1 MTRESTKRIEGEDMT
16 VIEQDI
22 RSIPTIL
29 RQTHARIDER
39 RDALMPL
46 LNGPMAFLGCGS
58 SYCVAMALA
67 ALYEQERH
75 VPGQAIIASD
85 YLPRPTWTHV
95 AISRTGETTELVTAM
110 QHIHEAGGRCLLLVG
125 EQGSPAEAHADL
137 VLPLEFAA
145 EQGVIQTRFVV
156 AATQALRLLMA
167 AVRTP
172 LDNLPERME
181 QALATFDPSP
191 LVRFDHVV
199 FLGRG
204 WCYGLASAAALNLQ
218 ETALMVPEAHQTLDY
233 RHGPIASADERTL
246 VWCLDPLDNAASA
259 AVINDVRRTGATVQW
274 TEVDP
279 LIAVAQAQLSALRKA
294 EARGLDP
301 MAPRHLSR
309 AIIL

>member
-1 MTRESTKRIEGEDMT
+1 MT

-29 RQTHARIDER
+29 HQTHVRIDER

-46 LNGPMAFLGCGS
+46 LDGPVAFLGCGS
-58 SYCVAMALA
+58 SYCVCMALA
-67 ALYEQERH
+67 ALYEQERRA
-75 VPGQAIIASD
+75 PGQAIIASD
-85 YLPRPTWTHV
+85 YLPRPTWMHV

-110 QHIHEAGGRCLLLVG
+110 QRIHQVGGRCLLLVG
-125 EQGSPAEAHADL
+125 EQGSPAEAHADS
-137 VLPLEFAA
+137 VLTLEFAP

-156 AATQALRLLMA
+156 AATQALRLLIA
-167 AVRTP
+167 AGRP
-172 LDNLPERME
+172 SLDALPEQME
-181 QALATFDPSP
+181 QALATFDPAP
-191 LVRFDHVV
+191 LIKFDHVV

-246 VWCLDPLDNAASA
+246 VWCLDPLDDAASA
-259 AVINDVRRTGATVQW
+259 AVINDVRRTGATLQW
-274 TEVDP
+274 TAVDP
-279 LIAVAQAQLSALRKA
+279 LIAVAQAQLCALHKA
-294 EARGLDP
+294 RARGVDP
-301 MAPRHLSR
+301 MAPRNLSR